1 MRAVSRASRDTILY
15 SHVANRLTV
24 GFPTCSELTAAS
36 AVQGKRGHA
45 LAWGHGGRW
54 GTEKSCCDFLKLMD
68 AAELLQN
75 IGEDLLAEET
85 EAVAAKVGRAALA
98 AAGS

>member
-1 MRAVSRASRDTILY
+1 MGDREELL
-15 SHVANRLTV
+15 RL
-24 GFPTCSELTAAS
+24 AY
-36 AVQGKRGHA
+36 
-45 LAWGHGGRW
+45 
-54 GTEKSCCDFLKLMD
+54 LKLMD

-75 IGEDLLAEET
+75 IGEDLLAEEA